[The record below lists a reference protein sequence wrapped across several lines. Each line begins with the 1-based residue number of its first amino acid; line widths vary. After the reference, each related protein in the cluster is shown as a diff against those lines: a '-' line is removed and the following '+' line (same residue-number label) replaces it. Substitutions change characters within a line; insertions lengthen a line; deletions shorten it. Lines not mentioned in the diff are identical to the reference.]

1 MLTMPH
7 TLTHPYMMPHTPYPS
22 LYAHHATHDYPSLHD
37 ATHAYPSFYT
47 TAGQAPAFAASWQGK
62 KVLTE
67 VRKTKKF
74 WPAPVSWLGC
84 GGPLVGVRAGWC
96 HAMCGRVLT
105 AQEKMQKFLL
115 KKQRK
120 RAAKKRVA
128 KGRVA
133 HSRNPPLRGPT
144 SEIVTG

>member
-1 MLTMPH
+1 MLTLPH
-7 TLTHPYMMPHTPYPS
+7 TLTHPY
-22 LYAHHATHDYPSLHD
+22 A
-37 ATHAYPSFYT
+37 

-74 WPAPVSWLGC
+74 WRAPVGWLGC
-84 GGPLVGVRAGWC
+84 GGPLVGLRGWAVSR
-96 HAMCGRVLT
+96 AMCGRVLT

-128 KGRVA
+128 KRRVA
-133 HSRNPPLRGPT
+133 NSRNPPLRGPT
-144 SEIVTG
+144 SAIVTG